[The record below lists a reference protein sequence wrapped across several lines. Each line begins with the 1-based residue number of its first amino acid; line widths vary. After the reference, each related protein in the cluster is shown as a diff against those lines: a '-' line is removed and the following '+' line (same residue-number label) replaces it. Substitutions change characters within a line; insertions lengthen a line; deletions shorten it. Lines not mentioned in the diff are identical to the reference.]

1 MANAEDQQ
9 LDRWVHRALLAGVI
23 LSGSLLA
30 VGLAINLASGARGVP
45 GPPSSLS
52 ALLGSAFRG
61 DGVALI
67 DLGLLALIGTP
78 VVRVMVLAVG
88 WLLRRD
94 FRLAAVALAVLALL
108 GLGMALGLG

>member
-1 MANAEDQQ
+1 MAKAEDQQ
-9 LDRWVHRALLAGVI
+9 LERWVHRALLAGIV

-30 VGLAINLASGARGVP
+30 IGLTVNLASGARGVP
-45 GPPSSLS
+45 GPPSALP
-52 ALLGSAFRG
+52 ALLGSAIRG

-94 FRLAAVALAVLALL
+94 FRLAAVAGAVLVLL